1 VKNFATLACEVHE
14 RVLTITLN
22 RPERRNTFTV
32 QMADELVDAF
42 GAANSDDAIGAII
55 VTGAGATF
63 CAGMDLSVTGNVFGL
78 DESQRPSLTELREHL
93 HDPAIERGVRDTGGR
108 VALAIYECTKPVI
121 AAINGDAVGV
131 GSTMTL
137 PMDFRIAAEGAR
149 LGFVFARIGIVPESC
164 SSWFLPRLVGM
175 QKALEWCYTAALIPA
190 QEAFLSG
197 LVRQVVPPEKLLAE
211 ARVLAQRIIAN
222 HSAVGIAITRQML
235 WRNSAYSSPLE
246 AHLVESLAVLALSQ
260 ADGREGV
267 KAFLEK
273 RQPRFVS
280 RVSRDLPQ
288 IYPWWPSH
296 PSRPRE
302 DG

>member
-1 VKNFATLACEVHE
+1 VKKFGTLACDVHE

-32 QMADELVDAF
+32 QMADELVEAF
-42 GAANSDDAIGAII
+42 TEANCDDDIGAII

-78 DESQRPSLTELREHL
+78 DEAQHPSLAELRERL

-108 VALAIYECTKPVI
+108 VALSIYECTKPII

-190 QEAFLSG
+190 QEAFASG
-197 LVRQVVPPEKLLAE
+197 LVRQVVPPEHLLAE
-211 ARVLAQRIIAN
+211 ATALAKRIITN
-222 HSAVGIAITRQML
+222 HSAVGLAITRQML

-246 AHLVESLAVLALSQ
+246 AHLVESLAVLELSQ
-260 ADGREGV
+260 TDGREGV
-267 KAFLEK
+267 RAFLEK
-273 RQPRFVS
+273 RLPRFVG
-280 RVSRDLPQ
+280 RVSRDMPR
-288 IYPWWPSH
+288 IYPWWPA
-296 PSRPRE
+296 
-302 DG
+302 D